1 MNRFFLGIVVCLGS
15 GIASASPAPIEELTQ
30 TPLARQF
37 GQPADLEK
45 ESAERL
51 DMFITETLSSVAC
64 GVRVCAEWEA
74 DGADLFMA
82 LAAVRALESRGKGG
96 ILLDAQTTGLASALY
111 LSLLGARNPPKGA
124 GERFV
129 EEKNWSLQ
137 VIRTRSGRVLEAVPA
152 HVETLRHVAWVE
164 RGRGEPHVDFEKR
177 LQEREAEGFF
187 GLTQEKGHALYTH
200 HFDSLTRA
208 LKDGDP
214 DGALDALDW
223 LTGWLAGT
231 AEGDYLRAIEAL
243 LNRQPFDVFQALRRM
258 EGRRGSVSQSLQY
271 QGATLGLLVAQRARL
286 KRQEIAFLNTL
297 SAAKGD
303 ALICSDSAVFGT
315 PWKLPCLGYVSPETA
330 REQLKNHTVKETVK
344 QPGEQG
350 EVP

>member
-1 MNRFFLGIVVCLGS
+1 
-15 GIASASPAPIEELTQ
+15 
-30 TPLARQF
+30 
-37 GQPADLEK
+37 
-45 ESAERL
+45 
-51 DMFITETLSSVAC
+51 
-64 GVRVCAEWEA
+64 
-74 DGADLFMA
+74 MA
-82 LAAVRALESRGKGG
+82 G
-96 ILLDAQTTGLASALY
+96 
-111 LSLLGARNPPKGA
+111 
-124 GERFV
+124 
-129 EEKNWSLQ
+129 
-137 VIRTRSGRVLEAVPA
+137 
-152 HVETLRHVAWVE
+152 VE

-187 GLTQEKGHALYTH
+187 GLTPEKGKLLYTH

-223 LTGWLAGT
+223 LAGWLAGT